1 MSRVGATTLGTINQG
16 AEADPC
22 NEDYE
27 QNVLPQ
33 QVNTHVLNQYWAEK
47 GNRVFGRIF
56 TTTQYLHLLTYLRK
70 GMVFFAEK

>member
-1 MSRVGATTLGTINQG
+1 MLEDTPSKAMSRVRATTLGTINQG

-33 QVNTHVLNQYWAEK
+33 QVNTHVLDQYWAEK
-47 GNRVFGRIF
+47 G
-56 TTTQYLHLLTYLRK
+56 
-70 GMVFFAEK
+70 

>member
-1 MSRVGATTLGTINQG
+1 MTFEKYPQSFPIQQSDNAGMLEDTPSKAMSRVGATTLGAINQG

-33 QVNTHVLNQYWAEK
+33 QVNTHVLDQYWAEK
-47 GNRVFGRIF
+47 G
-56 TTTQYLHLLTYLRK
+56 
-70 GMVFFAEK
+70 